1 MILPQKF
8 AEVNAFSFF
17 CSVDFYNMVDFAT
30 TNDLCVHAANK
41 NAYRSDLFSA
51 NPHRYSVSSPK
62 FSVNSH
68 KSSVI
73 ITARSSDSN
82 GRRLLLSISSND
94 TFISLQ

>member
-30 TNDLCVHAANK
+30 GNDLCVHAANK
-41 NAYRSDLFSA
+41 NTYRSNVFSA
-51 NPHRYSVSSPK
+51 NPLRYSVSSPK

>member
-17 CSVDFYNMVDFAT
+17 CSADFYNMVDFAT

-41 NAYRSDLFSA
+41 NTYRSNVFSA
-51 NPHRYSVSSPK
+51 NPHYYSVSSPK

>member
-17 CSVDFYNMVDFAT
+17 CSVDFYNMVDFVT

-41 NAYRSDLFSA
+41 NAYRSDPFSA
-51 NPHRYSVSSPK
+51 NPHRYSASSPK

-82 GRRLLLSISSND
+82 GRRLLLSISSSD

>member
-1 MILPQKF
+1 MLFRFF
-8 AEVNAFSFF
+8 AVLIFTIW
-17 CSVDFYNMVDFAT
+17 VDFAT

-41 NAYRSDLFSA
+41 NAYRSDLFSV
-51 NPHRYSVSSPK
+51 NPHRYSASSPK

-94 TFISLQ
+94 TFMSLQ

>member
-41 NAYRSDLFSA
+41 NTYRSDLFSA
-51 NPHRYSVSSPK
+51 NPLRYSASSPK